1 MRQLKDLAIS
11 DSGFLFDPYT
21 GLTFSVNPSGKFLL
35 EELRAGRD
43 PSRLAPAL
51 RSAFELAEGDDPER
65 DVAEFVVL
73 LREHGLLPREE
84 HR

>member
-51 RSAFELAEGDDPER
+51 RWALACWTTEGCFASR
-65 DVAEFVVL
+65 
-73 LREHGLLPREE
+73 LRKA
-84 HR
+84 